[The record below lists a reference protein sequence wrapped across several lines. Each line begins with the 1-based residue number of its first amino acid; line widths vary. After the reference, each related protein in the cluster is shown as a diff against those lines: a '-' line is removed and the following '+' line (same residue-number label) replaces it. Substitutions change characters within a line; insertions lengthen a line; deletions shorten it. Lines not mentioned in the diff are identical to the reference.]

1 MASRRR
7 TGATHITI
15 ARRSI
20 RGRALD
26 AESFPASVRCFVP
39 SEADEASRNQRDA
52 LLALAS
58 WKSDVAF
65 AGQASWRWRDTVL
78 ATIPEHHLYR
88 DHLDRDLEGAF
99 GHPGDLV
106 VYLSKHRSESRRPS
120 LTVHPIRQPRGGGFR
135 GQPETLGP
143 AAPRW

>member
-20 RGRALD
+20 RGKALD
-26 AESFPASVRCFVP
+26 ADSLPTSVRCFVA
-39 SEADEASRNQRDA
+39 SEADEASRNQREA

-65 AGQASWRWRDTVL
+65 AGQASWRWRETGL

-99 GHPGDLV
+99 GHPVDLV
-106 VYLSKHRSESRRPS
+106 VYLSKHRAESRRPS
-120 LTVHPIRQPRGGGFR
+120 LTLHPIRKPPGAEFGGE
-135 GQPETLGP
+135 PETLLP
-143 AAPRW
+143 P